1 MKTQKFIKKLMQLF
15 IKLMVLLIVALLI
28 FQVTSLAN
36 QDGAILDIDNSN
48 DDILNNA
55 KKTEII
61 TSFDWIQDVDPSIGS
76 ITIEDEGKKVNM
88 TGNERLPGK
97 NAIYIIPE
105 NHQEQNL
112 TFDYNIDY
120 GDSFLA
126 AGILLKI
133 KEDNGY
139 LKGYLLSFNNPDPSS
154 EQGSEWY
161 GLAQNKLG
169 AIWKINYKLKDNA
182 NNQVEKSLVKAI
194 DLPQKGRIYV
204 KATQDSISL
213 AGDISETIDT
223 SGNPD
228 CGDGFG
234 FFTVHYSHG
243 CDMIGHFALTNFGL
257 TTIDLIKHN
266 FLVDPNGGVWN
277 GNTGVSAIQGIYK
290 DQVQVPLPT
299 RDGYTF
305 VKWTQI
311 GDSGTMSSL
320 TDTAVYT
327 FGENEEIDD
336 KIVAEWIKISGSK
349 SCNVQSGKVKVNDVV
364 TYTITLKNEG
374 TVDGTAVI
382 RDDAPA
388 GTSFVQNSIK
398 LNGTATQNTLDN
410 LKSGISVS
418 VPKGGQTTL
427 SFDVKVNDLNDDDI
441 ISNKAN
447 FRDTTVAG
455 KETSGETNQVD
466 VTYVEPII
474 SVSKSATTENNQEY
488 VTTGEKITY
497 KITVKNEGGLEK
509 DVVIKDAIPEGTTFV
524 DGSIKINGTTTQYT
538 EEDLEKGINTSVG
551 EKTDRQSVANS
562 TKLLDMVKL
571 INMNVLK
578 ANSLP
583 NETELTFEVTVNN
596 QKDENLIKNI
606 AQVDNTQTNE
616 IDYTYRKP
624 IITAEKEMETQN
636 GLDYVVSDESIQY
649 NIVVNNYGSISKDVV
664 VKDLIP
670 EGTTFVDG
678 SLKVDDEETEYTEED
693 LKNGVTINVPEKQI
707 KQEQEDT
714 TEQPNEDVTENPNE
728 NDLEN
733 QDTNLNA
740 EQDIIE
746 EQNADQDTNEEQ
758 NEEQDT
764 NEDQNADQDTDK
776 EEDKEL
782 EDANLQDNEEPG
794 KAILSFKVSVDELTN
809 DSETKT
815 IENTAQVDSKD
826 TNKTSIDALPFNMK
840 IEEEIP
846 SFNVNGATQSNPDPK
861 SVKTDIDMRKRSPV
875 PNVTA
880 NIKISVT
887 NTGKIPGVAY
897 VETTLPEGF
906 TLASS
911 NWTAKNGNVVTTN
924 TSTINPGD
932 TEVLSLD
939 AKWVNSETNMGE
951 RNSKAEIVA
960 ISNEANVGETT
971 TEDNSS
977 DIKMV
982 IGLVTGEYDD
992 EIILLSIAIFAIVSI
1007 ITEIIVIKKYIL

>member
-1 MKTQKFIKKLMQLF
+1 MKTQKFIKKSMQLF

-36 QDGAILDIDNSN
+36 QDGEILDIDNLN
-48 DDILNNA
+48 DGILNNA

-61 TSFDWIQDVDPSIGS
+61 TSFDWIQDVDPKIGS
-76 ITIEDEGKKVNM
+76 ITIEDDGKKVEM
-88 TGNERLPGK
+88 TGNETLPGK
-97 NAIYIIPE
+97 NALYIIPE

-112 TFDYNIDY
+112 TFDYEIDY
-120 GDSFLA
+120 GDSFIA

-133 KEDNGY
+133 NEDNGY
-139 LKGYLLSFNNPDPSS
+139 LKGYLLTFNNPNPSS
-154 EQGSEWY
+154 QGEEWY

-182 NNQVEKSLVKAI
+182 NNQVDKSLVKAI
-194 DLPQKGRIYV
+194 DLPQKGRISV
-204 KATQDSISL
+204 KATQNSISL
-213 AGDISETIDT
+213 TGDSINETVDT
-223 SGNPD
+223 TGNPD

-234 FFTVHYSHG
+234 FFTVHYSHS
-243 CDMIGHFALTNFGL
+243 CDRIGHFALTNFGL

-277 GNTGVSAIQGIYK
+277 GNSGVSAIQGIYK

-382 RDDAPA
+382 TDDAPA

-636 GLDYVVSDESIQY
+636 GLDYAVSDESIQY

-733 QDTNLNA
+733 QDTNA
-740 EQDIIE
+740 
-746 EQNADQDTNEEQ
+746 
-758 NEEQDT
+758 
-764 NEDQNADQDTDK
+764 DQNADQDTDK

-1007 ITEIIVIKKYIL
+1007 ITEIIVIKKYVL